1 VAQRTGVLRS
11 ARTAAL
17 AHVVMA
23 VAMTV
28 MLLAMV

>member
-1 VAQRTGVLRS
+1 VLRS
-11 ARTAAL
+11 ARSAAV

-28 MLLAMV
+28 MLLAMI